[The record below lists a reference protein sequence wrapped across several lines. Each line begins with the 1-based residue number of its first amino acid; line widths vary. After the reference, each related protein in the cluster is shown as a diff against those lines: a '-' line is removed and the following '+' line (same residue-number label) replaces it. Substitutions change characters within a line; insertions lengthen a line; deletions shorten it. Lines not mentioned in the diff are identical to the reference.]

1 MQSIER
7 PPKVPPQPEA
17 PLAQGTMPRVPTEGS
32 GVDVTTP
39 TPPSRRLWLERN
51 AEQKNWGVDI
61 FLLAK
66 RGH

>member
-1 MQSIER
+1 
-7 PPKVPPQPEA
+7 
-17 PLAQGTMPRVPTEGS
+17 MPRVPTEGP

-39 TPPSRRLWLERN
+39 TPPSRHLWLERN